1 MVDVSTTPAPAET
14 VAAKLP
20 GSTGAFAGFEWMLA
34 RRYLGS
40 RRKETFISVISIIS
54 FIGIMLGVATLII
67 VMAVMNGFRT
77 ELLDRILG
85 INGHL
90 IIQPAHSGLTDYDA
104 VARRI
109 EGVDGITLALPLVEG
124 QVLASGGKGGQGAL
138 VRGMREADLRR
149 LSAIGDNIKQGTLDG
164 FDAAVE
170 TAGGEAGDDEVVVD
184 ADGNV
189 TVADEG
195 EDDAA
200 LESRVG
206 VAIGSRMAYN
216 LNIALG
222 EDITL
227 ITPEGNVSAFGV
239 SPRVKSY
246 PVTAIFEMGMSEY
259 DNTFVFMP
267 MKEAQLYFNQEGVAT
282 VIEAFVSDPDKVEDV
297 RVPVE
302 EAAER
307 PIVLTDWKQRNVTIF
322 QALEVERNVM
332 FLILALII
340 LVAAL
345 NIISG
350 LFMLV
355 KDKGRDIAILRT
367 MGATRGA
374 VMRIFLITGSSIG
387 VFGTLAGFA
396 IGVVICLNIGPIQ
409 DALNA
414 VTGTNLWDPTV
425 RFLSEIP
432 ARLDFGETLMVLAM
446 ALGLSL
452 LATIFPAWRAA
463 RLDPV
468 EALRYE

>member
-1 MVDVSTTPAPAET
+1 MVDVAESSGTAPS
-14 VAAKLP
+14 VRDGLS
-20 GSTGAFAGFEWMLA
+20 GSTRPFAAFEWMLA

-54 FIGIMLGVATLII
+54 FIGIMLGVMTLII

-90 IIQPAHSGLTDYDA
+90 IVQPVHSTFTDYDA
-104 VARRI
+104 VAKRI
-109 EGVDGITLALPLVEG
+109 ESLEDVTLALPLVEG
-124 QVLASGGKGGQGAL
+124 EVLASGGKGGSGAR
-138 VRGMREADLRR
+138 VRGMREADLKR
-149 LSAIGDNIKQGTLDG
+149 LPAVGDKIVEGTLDG
-164 FDAAVE
+164 FDD
-170 TAGGEAGDDEVVVD
+170 GD
-184 ADGNV
+184 
-189 TVADEG
+189 
-195 EDDAA
+195 
-200 LESRVG
+200 G
-206 VAIGSRMAYN
+206 VAIGINMATN
-216 LNIALG
+216 LGLVLG
-222 EDITL
+222 DNITL
-227 ITPEGNVSAFGV
+227 ITPDGNKTAFGV
-239 SPRVKSY
+239 SPRVKAY
-246 PVTAIFEMGMSEY
+246 PVKAIFKMGMSEY
-259 DNTFVFMP
+259 DNIFVFMP
-267 MKEAQLYFNQEGVAT
+267 LEESQLYFNIEGAAT
-282 VIEAFVSDPDKVEDV
+282 VIEAFVKEPDSVGDMG
-297 RVPVE
+297 PAVE
-302 EAAER
+302 EVAER
-307 PIVLTDWKQRNVTIF
+307 PVYVTNWQQRNVTFF

-332 FLILALII
+332 FLILTLIL

-355 KDKGRDIAILRT
+355 KDKGGDIAILRT

-387 VFGTLAGFA
+387 VFGTLAGFGL
-396 IGVVICLNIGPIQ
+396 GVVFCQNI
-409 DALNA
+409 NA
-414 VTGTNLWDPTV
+414 IKDFITWMSGANVWDPTV

-432 ARLDFGETLMVLAM
+432 ARLDMGETIMVVLM